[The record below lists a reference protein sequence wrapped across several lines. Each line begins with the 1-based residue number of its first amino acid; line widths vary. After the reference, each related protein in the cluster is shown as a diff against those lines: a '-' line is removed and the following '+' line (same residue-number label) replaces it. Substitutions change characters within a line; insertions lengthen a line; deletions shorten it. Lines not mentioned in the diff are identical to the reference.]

1 MSRPHRDEKM
11 RLGAFLMPTGHHVA
25 SWRHPQA
32 DADAGINF
40 KHYVQM
46 AQTAERAKFD
56 MIFLQDSLAVREA
69 HPEALR
75 RSAQYIANFEPITLI
90 SGLAAVTDR
99 IGLVATASTSYYEP
113 YHVARKYASLD
124 HMSGGRAGWNI
135 VTSTQPAEAKNFGRE
150 AHFGHSERYER
161 AHEFTQVV
169 LGLWDS
175 WDDDAFPRN
184 KASGEFL
191 IPDKKH
197 VLNHQGQHFSVR
209 GPLNIP
215 RSPQGWPVL
224 VQAGVSEEARKFAAQ
239 FAEVIFSSHLTKDQ
253 AKTYYKAV
261 KSGVAEFGRKPSD
274 IKIMPGL
281 NPIVGRTAAE
291 ADAKL
296 EFLNSLIEP
305 IVAREI
311 LSMFIGVD
319 LSGFAFDEPFPHV
332 EPTARS
338 SGSFHNWVGLA
349 KQEGLT
355 LRQLA
360 FRAARGRMSVIKG
373 SPQQIADHM
382 EEWFLDE
389 ACDGFNIMPPYLPG
403 AFNDFVEL
411 VVPELQRRGLFRTEY
426 EGRTL
431 RENLGLRRP
440 ASRYLA
446 KESVPA

>member
-1 MSRPHRDEKM
+1 MRDRWRDEKM

-32 DADAGINF
+32 AADAGINF
-40 KHYVQM
+40 RHYVEL
-46 AQTAERAKFD
+46 AQAAERAKFD
-56 MIFLQDSLAVREA
+56 MIFLQDNLAVREA

-75 RSAQYIANFEPITLI
+75 RSAQYIANFEPTTLI
-90 SGLAAVTDR
+90 SGLAAVTTH

-113 YHVARKYASLD
+113 FHVARKFASLD

-135 VTSTQPAEAKNFGRE
+135 VTSTQPAEARNFGRDV
-150 AHFGHSERYER
+150 HFGHAERYER

-175 WDDDAFPRN
+175 WDDDAFPRD

-191 IPDKKH
+191 KPEKKH
-197 VLNHQGQHFSVR
+197 PLDHHGRFFSVR

-215 RSPQGWPVL
+215 RPPQGWPVL
-224 VQAGVSEEARKFAAQ
+224 VQAGVSDDARRFAAE

-253 AKTYYKAV
+253 SKTYYNAV
-261 KSGVAEFGRKPSD
+261 KSAVAEFGRGPSD
-274 IKIMPGL
+274 IKVMPGL
-281 NPIVGRTAAE
+281 NPIVGRTTGE
-291 ADAKL
+291 ADEKL

-311 LSMFIGVD
+311 LSTFLGVD
-319 LSGFAFDEPFPHV
+319 LSELPFDEKFPEV
-332 EPTARS
+332 KPTERS

-360 FRAARGRMSVIKG
+360 FRAARGRMSVVKG

-382 EEWFLDE
+382 EEWFCDG

-411 VVPELQRRGLFRTEY
+411 VIPELQRRGLFRTEY

-440 ASRYLA
+440 VSRYQA
-446 KESVPA
+446 KQPVPA

>member
-1 MSRPHRDEKM
+1 MAQRHRDDKM
-11 RLGAFLMPTGHHVA
+11 RMGAFLMPTGHHVA

-90 SGLAAVTDR
+90 SGLAAVTSR

-113 YHVARKYASLD
+113 YHVARKYASID

-135 VTSTQPAEAKNFGRE
+135 VTSTQPAEAKNFGRDT
-150 AHFGHSERYER
+150 HFGHTERYER

-175 WDDDAFPRN
+175 WDDDAFPRD

-191 IPDKKH
+191 KPEKKH
-197 VLNHQGQHFSVR
+197 ALNHQGQHFSVR

-224 VQAGVSEEARKFAAQ
+224 VQAGVSDEARRFAAE
-239 FAEVIFSSHLTKDQ
+239 FAEVIFSSHLTKEQ
-253 AKTYYKAV
+253 AKVYYKAV
-261 KSGVAEFGRKPSD
+261 KNSVSEFGRAPSD

-291 ADAKL
+291 ADEKL

-319 LSGFAFDEPFPHV
+319 LAEYPFDAPFPDV
-332 EPTARS
+332 KPTARS
-338 SGSFHNWVGLA
+338 SGSFNNWVGLA

-360 FRAARGRMSVIKG
+360 FRAARGRMSVTKG
-373 SPQQIADHM
+373 TPEQIADHM
-382 EEWFLDE
+382 EDWFRDE

-426 EGRTL
+426 EGRTF

-440 ASRYLA
+440 ASRYAA
-446 KESVPA
+446 KETIPA